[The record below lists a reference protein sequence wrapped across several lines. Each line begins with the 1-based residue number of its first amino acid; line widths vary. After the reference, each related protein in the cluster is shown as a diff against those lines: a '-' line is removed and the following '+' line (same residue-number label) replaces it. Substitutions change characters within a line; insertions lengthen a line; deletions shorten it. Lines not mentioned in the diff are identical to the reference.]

1 LEGLGLWVYTIFDS
15 VVAGVAVVVGGGV
28 GVAVEVV
35 GLELDGVS
43 GGLGLVPEMVG
54 VGEECGVLAVSVDD
68 EGAEAVELAVVG
80 VVWVAVAEGWIIG
93 ASVKSTWQ
101 SHPGTVIKLNLNSR
115 IVSGSPIRTQ

>member
-1 LEGLGLWVYTIFDS
+1 M
-15 VVAGVAVVVGGGV
+15 VAGVAVVVGGGV

-80 VVWVAVAEGWIIG
+80 VV
-93 ASVKSTWQ
+93 
-101 SHPGTVIKLNLNSR
+101 
-115 IVSGSPIRTQ
+115 